1 MKMYTYNVGGIF
13 AVAGLLLGGC
23 TFQSEPAD
31 LILHNAVVL
40 TMTGVGEDVGVEQAV
55 AIRDGLVV
63 GVGKEREILNKF
75 RTPRKLD
82 LRGHVVMPGLI
93 DAHAHLLGYAE
104 GLTQVDLVGTSSWDE
119 VVSRVAAF
127 GQTSNLPFLTGRG
140 WDQNDWS
147 TPDWPTRAALDSLF
161 PDRPVFLTRIDGHA
175 GIANGAA
182 LQAAGIT
189 SASFFDGGEVVLDA
203 SGAPTGVLIDAAM
216 APLEAAI
223 PPLDDATRRAA
234 LQEAESNLFASGIT
248 AVVDAGLGVGD
259 LAFLEDAYAAEELRI
274 RLWAWAADT
283 PESHAHWLER
293 GPIRQDRFTVEG
305 FKFYL
310 DGALGSRG
318 AVLLAPYSD
327 RPEWSGLQLESD
339 LDALRGRFEALRDAG
354 FQVATHAIGDSA
366 NRVALQLYEQVLGGM
381 NDRRWRIEH
390 AQVVA
395 KTDIPRFAANGIIPS
410 VQPTHATSDMY
421 WAGMRLGRNRLAR
434 AYAYKD
440 LQGALGLLALGT
452 DFPVE
457 DIDPRKTFYAAVAR
471 RDAQGEPKAGFQID
485 QALKP
490 ADALR
495 GMTVW
500 AALASFQSD
509 SLGTIEPGKWADLT
523 VVDRNWLTVEPS
535 EVLRSEVVATVV
547 AGDLVYQDARM
558 LK

>member
-1 MKMYTYNVGGIF
+1 MMQTYNVRGIF
-13 AVAGLLLGGC
+13 AIAVLLLGGC

-40 TMTGVGEDVGVEQAV
+40 TMTGVGEDVGVGQAV
-55 AIRDGLVV
+55 AIRDGVVV

-182 LQAAGIT
+182 LQAGGIT
-189 SASFFDGGEVVLDA
+189 SASFFDGGEVILDA

-216 APLEAAI
+216 APVEAAI
-223 PPLDDATRRAA
+223 PPLDDATKRAA

-283 PESHAHWLER
+283 PESHAYWLER

-305 FKFYL
+305 FKF
-310 DGALGSRG
+310 
-318 AVLLAPYSD
+318 
-327 RPEWSGLQLESD
+327 
-339 LDALRGRFEALRDAG
+339 
-354 FQVATHAIGDSA
+354 
-366 NRVALQLYEQVLGGM
+366 
-381 NDRRWRIEH
+381 
-390 AQVVA
+390 
-395 KTDIPRFAANGIIPS
+395 
-410 VQPTHATSDMY
+410 
-421 WAGMRLGRNRLAR
+421 
-434 AYAYKD
+434 
-440 LQGALGLLALGT
+440 
-452 DFPVE
+452 
-457 DIDPRKTFYAAVAR
+457 
-471 RDAQGEPKAGFQID
+471 
-485 QALKP
+485 
-490 ADALR
+490 
-495 GMTVW
+495 
-500 AALASFQSD
+500 
-509 SLGTIEPGKWADLT
+509 
-523 VVDRNWLTVEPS
+523 
-535 EVLRSEVVATVV
+535 
-547 AGDLVYQDARM
+547 
-558 LK
+558 